1 MPWIIRRT
9 DTFIESFRR
18 VRDNSKV
25 VAELARKIK
34 RLQADPLHV
43 GGWLS
48 GSLHGKKSTR
58 IAKQYRLI
66 FLPDEREHIVY
77 LILIEHRDHVYE

>member
-9 DTFIESFRR
+9 DTFLDCFRR
-18 VRDNSKV
+18 VRDNSKLV
-25 VAELARKIK
+25 SELATKIR
-34 RLQADPLHV
+34 RLQEDPLHV

-77 LILIEHRDHVYE
+77 LTLIERREHVYK

>member
-9 DTFIESFRR
+9 DTFLESFRQ
-18 VRDNSKV
+18 VGDNSKV
-25 VAELARKIK
+25 VLELTRKIK
-34 RLQADPLHV
+34 RLQVDPLHV

-58 IAKQYRLI
+58 IAKQYGLI

-77 LILIEHRDHVYE
+77 LVLIEHREHVYK

>member
-18 VRDNSKV
+18 VRDNSKLV
-25 VAELARKIK
+25 SELARKIK

-58 IAKQYRLI
+58 IAKQYRLHTGG
-66 FLPDEREHIVY
+66 LHAETGSS
-77 LILIEHRDHVYE
+77 

>member
-1 MPWIIRRT
+1 LDHPAYKDIF
-9 DTFIESFRR
+9 DSFHR

-25 VAELARKIK
+25 NAELARKIK

-58 IAKQYRLI
+58 VAQQYRLI
-66 FLPDEREHIVY
+66 FIPNEREHIVY
-77 LILIEHRDHVYE
+77 LLLIDHRKHVYE

>member
-9 DTFIESFRR
+9 DTFLESFRR

-25 VAELARKIK
+25 VLELARKIK

-48 GSLHGKKSTR
+48 GSLYFKKINTDCKTVPVDLYSR
-58 IAKQYRLI
+58 
-66 FLPDEREHIVY
+66 
-77 LILIEHRDHVYE
+77 